1 MNENLQNY
9 SVLMSVYYKEK
20 PEWLKES
27 IESIL
32 NQTIPTNDF
41 VIIKDGKL
49 TEELDDII
57 SEYCKRYPDILNVI
71 ELENNVG
78 LGPALKIGVN
88 ACKNELIARMD
99 SDDISVKDR
108 CEKQLIKYQEEP
120 ELDIVGSSIAE
131 FIDNINNVQ
140 AYRILPESDEEIKKF
155 ARRRNPFGHPSVML
169 RKSKVLEAGNYRSY
183 YLVEDYD
190 M

>member
-49 TEELDDII
+49 VSL
-57 SEYCKRYPDILNVI
+57 
-71 ELENNVG
+71 
-78 LGPALKIGVN
+78 
-88 ACKNELIARMD
+88 
-99 SDDISVKDR
+99 
-108 CEKQLIKYQEEP
+108 
-120 ELDIVGSSIAE
+120 
-131 FIDNINNVQ
+131 
-140 AYRILPESDEEIKKF
+140 
-155 ARRRNPFGHPSVML
+155 
-169 RKSKVLEAGNYRSY
+169 
-183 YLVEDYD
+183 
-190 M
+190 